1 MGPPTQAGANES
13 RLSLG
18 RRGAGVRSWLV
29 AQKW

>member
-18 RRGAGVRSWLV
+18 RHRAGVRSWLGV
-29 AQKW
+29 AKC